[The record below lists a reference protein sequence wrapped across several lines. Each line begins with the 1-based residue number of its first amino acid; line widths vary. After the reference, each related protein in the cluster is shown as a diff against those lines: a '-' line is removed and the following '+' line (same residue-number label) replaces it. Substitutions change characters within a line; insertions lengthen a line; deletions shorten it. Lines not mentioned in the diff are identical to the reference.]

1 MSRAFLQIHPSIH
14 SSVHPFVCMSFLP
27 SLSVPFVRGLLISFI
42 LFVVCHFVVRLF
54 PTSSLHHFVFS
65 SLRHFVT
72 STFPH
77 FVTSSLPQFVSL
89 LISSVRFY
97 FERAN
102 FPAHSITCL
111 KWNTVV
117 PPLKTTSPLS
127 PQWRPHS
134 CGHWSCPGR
143 RFLYLLL
150 VYPLY
155 GGHLSKL
162 DLRHLQIKRSNSLR
176 SNLVATVAY
185 KEIICRFKSP

>member
-1 MSRAFLQIHPSIH
+1 
-14 SSVHPFVCMSFLP
+14 MSFLP

-117 PPLKTTSPLS
+117 PPLKTTYPLS
-127 PQWRPHS
+127 PQWRPYS
-134 CGHWSCPGR
+134 CGHWSCPG
-143 RFLYLLL
+143 
-150 VYPLY
+150 
-155 GGHLSKL
+155 K
-162 DLRHLQIKRSNSLR
+162 Q
-176 SNLVATVAY
+176 
-185 KEIICRFKSP
+185 SPGAKPRLELTGLIPNNPALFRTS